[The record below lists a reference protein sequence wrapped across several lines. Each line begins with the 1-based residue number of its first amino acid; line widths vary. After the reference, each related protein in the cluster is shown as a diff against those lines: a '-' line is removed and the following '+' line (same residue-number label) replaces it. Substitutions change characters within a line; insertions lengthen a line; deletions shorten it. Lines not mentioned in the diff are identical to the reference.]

1 MQGARSKRGRIGVI
15 LAGVAVTAGLGAG
28 SAYAASETITGTA
41 LNTYDKSTY
50 TSDQGDL
57 VLFQS
62 LGGSHNVTAT
72 ATGPDGSPLFSS
84 ATIAG
89 GTTPV
94 NGTQFLGQGNYSF
107 ICTVHPS
114 TMQATLVKRGVG
126 APAPRPDIE
135 VKVISRSLDKVVGK
149 GRLVTQV
156 QAITQ
161 SNDVALEAKLGKTR
175 LGEDDGIDLAAG
187 TKKNVVLKLSR
198 AARSRLAAKSAA
210 TVKVEGTVAF
220 GDPDTAKRKLR

>member
-1 MQGARSKRGRIGVI
+1 MQGR
-15 LAGVAVTAGLGAG
+15 AGLILIGTVVAATLAAG
-28 SAYAASETITGTA
+28 SAFAASETITGTA
-41 LNTYDKSTY
+41 ANLFDKPTY

-57 VLFQS
+57 VQFQS

-72 ATGPDGSPLFSS
+72 AKGPDGEPLFASS
-84 ATIAG
+84 TISG

-94 NGTQFLGQGNYSF
+94 NGTQYLTQGSYAF
-107 ICTVHPS
+107 ICTIHPS
-114 TMQATLVKRGVG
+114 TMQATLVKTG
-126 APAPRPDIE
+126 AGTAIPRPDIE
-135 VKVISRSLDKVVGK
+135 VKLISRKLDKVVSKGK
-149 GRLVTQV
+149 LVAQV

-198 AARSRLAAKSAA
+198 AARNKLAAKSKA
-210 TVKVEGTVAF
+210 TVKVEGSVAF
-220 GDPDTAKRKLR
+220 GAPDVAKGKLR